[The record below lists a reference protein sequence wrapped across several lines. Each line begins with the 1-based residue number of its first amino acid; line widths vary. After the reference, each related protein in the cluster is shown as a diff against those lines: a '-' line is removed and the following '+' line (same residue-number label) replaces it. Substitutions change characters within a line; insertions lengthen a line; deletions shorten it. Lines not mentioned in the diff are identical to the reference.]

1 MTKALWVQFKPQL
14 HSLFSQVTSVLRA
27 DGWPP
32 CLFISVQHV
41 GSCKCYNLCLKFTY
55 IYVYIFFNLKICF
68 RDGK

>member
-14 HSLFSQVTSVLRA
+14 HLFISQVTSVLGA

-41 GSCKCYNLCLKFTY
+41 GSCKCYYPCLKYSY
-55 IYVYIFFNLKICF
+55 ICVYIFYKLKTCL